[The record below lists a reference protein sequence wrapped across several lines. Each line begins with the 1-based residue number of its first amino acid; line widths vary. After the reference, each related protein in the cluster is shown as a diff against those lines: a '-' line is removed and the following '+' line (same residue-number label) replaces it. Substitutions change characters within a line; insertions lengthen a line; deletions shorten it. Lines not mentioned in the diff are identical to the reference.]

1 MFNVSI
7 MEIRKKQPTSM
18 RFHREVLFLSHF
30 EGNVWGHD
38 HPPRGTVGLYKNRYK
53 PVALDDSFAIYG
65 IIDVWSNRFVLDLIG
80 CCNRSPNG

>member
-1 MFNVSI
+1 MFNVSM

-38 HPPRGTVGLYKNRYK
+38 
-53 PVALDDSFAIYG
+53 
-65 IIDVWSNRFVLDLIG
+65 SNSVEHYQHI
-80 CCNRSPNG
+80 